1 MRVGEW
7 YYRVQKD
14 FGMECETEVMHE
26 NSDEKRL
33 GVRNGYGTWKDYE
46 SGWRTKKTP
55 NVYCVRET
63 MELSIVNPIALLISV
78 EI

>member
-1 MRVGEW
+1 MHCGDIADEAKIGVAKQKVRVGEW

-33 GVRNGYGTWKDYE
+33 GVRNGYGT
-46 SGWRTKKTP
+46 
-55 NVYCVRET
+55 
-63 MELSIVNPIALLISV
+63 
-78 EI
+78 